1 MKLFAGLE
9 PTRLIVLH
17 QIVKEWREHVNHC
30 HIIATFSSTF
40 MLECA
45 FLVLEWLMPKKG
57 RFHRENSLSE

>member
-1 MKLFAGLE
+1 MSEGNNQLVVIKKACCV
-9 PTRLIVLH
+9 RA
-17 QIVKEWREHVNHC
+17 REGSV
-30 HIIATFSSTF
+30 IATFSSTF